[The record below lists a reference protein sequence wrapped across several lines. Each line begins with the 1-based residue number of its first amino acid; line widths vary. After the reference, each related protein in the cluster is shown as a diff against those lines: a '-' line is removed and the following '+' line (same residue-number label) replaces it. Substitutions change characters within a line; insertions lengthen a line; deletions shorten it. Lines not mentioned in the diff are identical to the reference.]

1 MKTLKYRS
9 RGNEVYTLEELLLEL
24 GYQVVVSNFFGK
36 DTDVAVKDFQS
47 KNNLVVD
54 GVVGPKTW
62 SKLIEKQQQLT
73 LFNDKFLS
81 EKDLQD
87 FATKFNLELAAV
99 KAVNEIES
107 SGKGFL
113 IDGRPRILFEGHI
126 FWKQLKNK
134 W

>member
-81 EKDLQD
+81 EKD
-87 FATKFNLELAAV
+87 
-99 KAVNEIES
+99 
-107 SGKGFL
+107 
-113 IDGRPRILFEGHI
+113 
-126 FWKQLKNK
+126 FW
-134 W
+134 